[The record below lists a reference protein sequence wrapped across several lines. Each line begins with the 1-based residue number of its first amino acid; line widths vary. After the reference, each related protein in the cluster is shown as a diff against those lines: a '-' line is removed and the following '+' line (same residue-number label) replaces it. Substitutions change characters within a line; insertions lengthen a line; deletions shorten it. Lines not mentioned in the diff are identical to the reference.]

1 MLRQSLTLLLG
12 LVVAFLVA
20 THSASAQEA
29 PKATKEASKASKE
42 ATKEASKAT
51 KEASK
56 ATKEAPKA
64 SKASQGVCPP
74 PERVLEGVWSP
85 DRLLVVNPCQ
95 TITGKIDAS
104 KLPQYLSDDGDIHN
118 EFAVDKQYR
127 KLLTDQQETYG
138 TMVVEL
144 MPRDAGHLPVLPVGP
159 KLTLWGALVY
169 DSGHAWMEIHPVF
182 GYCVEGGSCYTSG
195 PQFGGTPR
203 ESTGNPR
210 EECFTETG
218 RICRGYEGQVPT
230 YDEVKGNGSSP

>member
-12 LVVAFLVA
+12 LVVALLAV

-29 PKATKEASKASKE
+29 SKASKE
-42 ATKEASKAT
+42 APKDTKEAPKASKEAP
-51 KEASK
+51 KASK
-56 ATKEAPKA
+56 ASKEAPKA

-74 PERVLEGVWSP
+74 PDRVLEGVWSP
-85 DRLLVVNPCQ
+85 DRLIVVNPCQ

-144 MPRDAGHLPVLPVGP
+144 MPRDGGHLPVLPVGP

-169 DSGHAWMEIHPVF
+169 DSWHAWMEIHPVF